1 MGCSVPEEKAGWCV
15 IHYVVS
21 WRWA

>member
-1 MGCSVPEEKAGWCV
+1 MGCSVPKEKAGWCV
-15 IHYVVS
+15 IHYVIS

>member
-15 IHYVVS
+15 IHYVIS

>member
-15 IHYVVS
+15 INYVIS